1 MAELGAS
8 PAFPRRI
15 DNRPTSGVPD
25 AVAAARIE
33 LRQLRYFI
41 SLAEELHFGRA
52 AAREHIVQSALSQQ
66 VQRLERTLGVVLVHR
81 TTRHIELTAAGSRFL
96 LEARQIIEHVDRA
109 AGLAQGLTSAPPAL
123 RVGLLDEGY
132 EAARPVLRTLR
143 ARYPELE
150 VHQVQVGVPE
160 QCRMLAD
167 GRLDVGIGR
176 SCAAPP
182 QIASELFRLDPLGV
196 LVPDGHRLARLPV
209 VPVSALAGETL
220 LMPDESRAPELAE
233 FVAEICRT
241 AGFVPAAFCGS
252 ALNLRAAVDL
262 VVGGCCVMCA
272 PASTADLAAPAR
284 WRPLAPVVP
293 RYPWSVLWRA
303 EQPARAVLALVAIA
317 RELSRREGWRDPRE
331 SRVNLAS

>member
-81 TTRHIELTAAGSRFL
+81 TTRHIELTAAGARFL

-150 VHQVQVGVPE
+150 IHQIQVGVPE

-196 LVPDGHRLARLPV
+196 LVPEGHRLARLPV

-233 FVAEICRT
+233 FVAEICRA
-241 AGFVPAAFCGS
+241 AGFVPAAHRGS
-252 ALNLRAAVDL
+252 VQNLRAAIDL
-262 VVGGCCVMCA
+262 VASGCCVMCA

-284 WRPLAPVVP
+284 WRPLAPQVP

-303 EQPARAVLALVAIA
+303 EQPAREVVAMVATA
-317 RELSRREGWRDPRE
+317 RELSGREGWRDPRE
-331 SRVNLAS
+331 SRVDLAS